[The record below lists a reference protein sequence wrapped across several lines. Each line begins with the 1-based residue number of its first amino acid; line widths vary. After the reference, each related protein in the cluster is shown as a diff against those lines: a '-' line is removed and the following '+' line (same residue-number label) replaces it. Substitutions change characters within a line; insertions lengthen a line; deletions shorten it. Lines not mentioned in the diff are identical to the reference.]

1 MNLPLPNIQDLYQGY
16 AGFAWPWLWLAF
28 PLPWLA
34 RWLLPARHSDSDA
47 LKVPYGRRLEAIAG
61 VGGGRGRVTGATAL
75 AWLAWFLLCTAA
87 ARPQEFGEAI
97 QPPQSGRDLMLALD
111 LSGSMTEA
119 DMELGGAVVDR
130 LTAAKAVLADFL
142 DRRAGDRVG
151 LLVFG
156 QRAYVL
162 TPLTLDLDTVRQQLR
177 DSVAG
182 LAGRETA
189 IGDAIGLAVKRLRRQ
204 PEGQRVLILLT
215 DGVNSTG
222 TLTPLKAAELA
233 QQEGVRV
240 HTIAFGS
247 DGDAMTIFGLQL
259 PMPQSA
265 PEAIDEATLHQIAQ
279 STGGRSFRARDTEE
293 LVQIYAE
300 LDRIE
305 PVQRAG
311 QAVRP
316 RIERYPWPLSG
327 ALLVALFAF
336 AWPNGSRR
344 RS

>member
-1 MNLPLPNIQDLYQGY
+1 
-16 AGFAWPWLWLAF
+16 
-28 PLPWLA
+28 
-34 RWLLPARHSDSDA
+34 
-47 LKVPYGRRLEAIAG
+47 
-61 VGGGRGRVTGATAL
+61 
-75 AWLAWFLLCTAA
+75 
-87 ARPQEFGEAI
+87 
-97 QPPQSGRDLMLALD
+97 
-111 LSGSMTEA
+111 
-119 DMELGGAVVDR
+119 MELGGAVVDR

-151 LLVFG
+151 LVVFG
-156 QRAYVL
+156 QRAYVMA
-162 TPLTLDLDTVRQQLR
+162 PLTLDLDTVRQQLR

-189 IGDAIGLAVKRLRRQ
+189 IGDAVGLAVKRLRKQ

-247 DGDAMTIFGLQL
+247 DGGSMTIFGL

-265 PEAIDEATLHQIAQ
+265 PEAIDEATLRQIAQ
-279 STGGRSFRARDTEE
+279 LTGGRSFRARDTDE

-305 PVQRAG
+305 PVERAG
-311 QAVRP
+311 QVVRP
-316 RIERYPWPLSG
+316 RIERYAWPLAG
-327 ALLVALFAF
+327 ALLIALLGF
-336 AWPNGSRR
+336 AWSSWSRR
-344 RS
+344 QP